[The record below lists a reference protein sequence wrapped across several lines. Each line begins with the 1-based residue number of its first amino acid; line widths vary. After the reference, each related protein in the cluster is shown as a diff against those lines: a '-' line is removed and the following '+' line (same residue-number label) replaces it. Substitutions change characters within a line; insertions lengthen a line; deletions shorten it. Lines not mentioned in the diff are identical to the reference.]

1 MINVHHREH
10 GERRDLFFY
19 PIGRR
24 RCDKRDYPQGS
35 CNFYV
40 LFCRR
45 LIIFCL
51 PSSPGKQKD
60 IFYLRDLCVS
70 AVNLF
75 FILLVF
81 ILLPSISHAT
91 EEDPLEDMD
100 LNSLTEETSVDD
112 TAKFLSIS
120 GYLES
125 RNQIRVKDVD
135 EPISLRQRLWL
146 DCYLGRDWIRGFANA
161 YFDYDPAVRD
171 WTDDN
176 DEIYYVELNEA
187 YLTVDTERIDF
198 IFGKKMMRWGTGDGI
213 NPMDLINPR
222 DYRDPIAS
230 ARADARLPILLA
242 DGIFLLGPVTLE
254 GVLIPK
260 SEVNEFPLPDS
271 PWEPKPLKEMR
282 RSAESGEIV
291 LSLREEPD
299 DWFKDSEFAFRVSTV
314 WKGFDLALLYYN
326 GYTDDPVYHRD
337 YLSGGRMRFTP
348 RYQRYQA
355 YGFNFAKGFER
366 ATVRGEL
373 AVKPGLLFSIDLDD
387 PAYKK
392 DCDGLVTRDLYQ
404 GVIGIDR
411 TFFTNLYV
419 NLQFFT
425 DLIEDGQ
432 ESIASKRKTH
442 GVSFEISDKFLDDD
456 LTAGFRGTFFT
467 SDEGLAAE
475 IFAEYKIGDNWQIAP
490 GYMTFNGPKDS
501 RLGQFSHNDMIYF
514 RLRYSF

>member
-1 MINVHHREH
+1 MNA
-10 GERRDLFFY
+10 
-19 PIGRR
+19 
-24 RCDKRDYPQGS
+24 
-35 CNFYV
+35 
-40 LFCRR
+40 FCQHI
-45 LIIFCL
+45 L
-51 PSSPGKQKD
+51 
-60 IFYLRDLCVS
+60 LCV
-70 AVNLF
+70 VF
-75 FILLVF
+75 LVF
-81 ILLPSISHAT
+81 IFFIYVAPSQAT
-91 EEDPLEDMD
+91 QSDPLEDMD
-100 LNSLTEETSVDD
+100 LNFLTEETSVED
-112 TAKFLSIS
+112 TTQFLSIN

-125 RNQIRVKDVD
+125 RNQLRIKEMD

-146 DCYLGRDWIRGFANA
+146 DCYLGQDCIRGFASA

-242 DGIFLLGPVTLE
+242 NGIFLLGPVTVE

-260 SEVNEFPLPDS
+260 SEVNKFPLPHS
-271 PWEPKPLKEMR
+271 PWEPKALKEMR
-282 RSAESGEIV
+282 RMAESGEIV
-291 LSLREEPD
+291 LAPKEEPD
-299 DWFKDSEFAFRVSTV
+299 NWFKDSEFAFRVSTV

-337 YLSGGRMRFTP
+337 YLTDGRMHFTP
-348 RYQRYQA
+348 KYIHYQA
-355 YGFNFAKGFER
+355 YGLNFAKGFER

-373 AVKPGLLFSIDLDD
+373 AVKPGLLFSIDPDD
-387 PAYKK
+387 LSYEK
-392 DCDGLVTRDLYQ
+392 DSDGLAARDLYQ

-419 NLQFFT
+419 NLQFFY
-425 DLIEDGQ
+425 DFIENGKEDISLEQ
-432 ESIASKRKTH
+432 KTH
-442 GVSFEISDKFLDDD
+442 GITFEISDKFLDDD
-456 LTAGFRGTFFT
+456 LSAGFRGTFFT

-475 IFAEYKIGDNWQIAP
+475 IFAEYKIGDNWEIAP
-490 GYMTFNGPKDS
+490 GYMFFNGPENS
-501 RLGQFSHNDMIYF
+501 RLGQFSQNDMIYF